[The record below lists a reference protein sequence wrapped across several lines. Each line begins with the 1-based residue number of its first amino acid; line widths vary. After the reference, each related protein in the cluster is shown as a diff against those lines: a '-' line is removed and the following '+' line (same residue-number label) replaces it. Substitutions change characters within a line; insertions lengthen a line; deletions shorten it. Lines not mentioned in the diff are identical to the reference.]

1 MASLSYKI
9 RAYLDRDVD
18 FRSEVILQNDGSGAY
33 IKEWNVEGTKPTLE
47 ALEAYDA
54 EGDAIRQ
61 NEIVTHDRVEGYGSF
76 GDQLDMMYWDAV
88 NGTTTWKDH
97 IAQVKADNPRG

>member
-18 FRSEVILQNDGSGAY
+18 FRSEVIIQNDGSGAY
-33 IKEWNVEGTKPTLE
+33 IKEWNVEGAKPTLE

-61 NEIVTHDRVEGYGSF
+61 NEIVTHNRVKGYGSF

>member
-1 MASLSYKI
+1 MASLSYQI

-18 FRSEVILQNDGSGAY
+18 FRSDVILQNDGSGAY
-33 IKEWNVEGTKPTLE
+33 IKEWNVEGSKPTLE

-54 EGDAIRQ
+54 EGDAIR
-61 NEIVTHDRVEGYGSF
+61 NAEIVSATRAQQYGSY
-76 GDQLDMMYWDAV
+76 GDQLDMMYWDEV

-97 IAQVKADNPRG
+97 IAKVKADNPKG

>member
-33 IKEWNVEGTKPTLE
+33 IKEWNVEG
-47 ALEAYDA
+47 A
-54 EGDAIRQ
+54 
-61 NEIVTHDRVEGYGSF
+61 
-76 GDQLDMMYWDAV
+76 
-88 NGTTTWKDH
+88 
-97 IAQVKADNPRG
+97 NPLLKH